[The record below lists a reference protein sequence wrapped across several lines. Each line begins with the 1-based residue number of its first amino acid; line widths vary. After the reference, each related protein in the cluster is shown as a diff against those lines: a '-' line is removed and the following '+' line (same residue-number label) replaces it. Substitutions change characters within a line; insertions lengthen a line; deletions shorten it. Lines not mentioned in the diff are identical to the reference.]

1 MLARNALRG
10 LIFWTAL
17 GLAAAAVADD
27 TEASGDSLAA
37 EEQEARAT
45 PGRDEVPVW
54 VLPRI
59 PSAPNAPPLTLREE
73 VCDARE
79 RVALADERRTDAEAD
94 FRRARRDN
102 YPRGVERQLLK
113 EQRIRRRRQADEAAQ
128 ALLAVEARADD
139 APFSWQ
145 LLEPCSPPEAS
156 LPAKPA
162 TSE

>member
-1 MLARNALRG
+1 MLARHAFRG
-10 LIFWTAL
+10 LIFWAAL
-17 GLAAAAVADD
+17 GAATGAVADD
-27 TEASGDSLAA
+27 AEVSGDSLAA
-37 EEQEARAT
+37 EEQEALAK

-54 VLPRI
+54 VLPRV
-59 PSAPNAPPLTLREE
+59 PSAPSAPPLTLREE

-79 RVALADERRTDAEAD
+79 QVTLADERRTDAEAR

-113 EQRIRRRRQADEAAQ
+113 EQRIRRRREADEAAQ

-145 LLEPCSPPEAS
+145 LLEPCSPPEAA
-156 LPAKPA
+156 LPAKPSR
-162 TSE
+162 SE